1 LGPRRG
7 AAAAREVRLI
17 ARANGAGVAAT
28 GVRAARLRR
37 SGGFRLAEA
46 AARGLFDPAVPVRT
60 ATLHA
65 SKRDA
70 LAAQARVNPPAL
82 AHLTEDKAVFAAHC
96 AARGLPCA
104 ATLGFLR
111 GTSAWP
117 SGGARIDGAEA
128 VGAWLA
134 GSSMPDG
141 FVVKP
146 VDGYWGL
153 GVRIVRREA
162 GVLRVRGAG
171 AVEPEALVARVA
183 AERPGADHLVQELV
197 ANRADVV
204 EVLGPAAV
212 HTFRVI
218 TLLDRGTPRVLA
230 AYLRAARSADGTD
243 NFRGGATGNL
253 HCEVDGD
260 GRVTSVWRSGGAR
273 RGLEEVRGEGAGGPP
288 PGWAVPWWPE
298 VRELALE
305 AAAAF
310 APVAAIGWDVAMTP
324 GGALLIE
331 ANARWDPVPLP
342 GARAVVD
349 AVRAAG

>member
-1 LGPRRG
+1 VRR
-7 AAAAREVRLI
+7 L
-17 ARANGAGVAAT
+17 ARANGAGVVAT
-28 GVRAARLRR
+28 GVRAVRLRR

-46 AARGLFDPAVPVRT
+46 AGRGLFDPSVPVGT
-60 ATLHA
+60 AALHA
-65 SKRDA
+65 SKRDT

-82 AHLTEDKAVFAAHC
+82 AHLTEHKGVFAAQC
-96 AARGLPCA
+96 AARGLPCP

-117 SGGARIDGAEA
+117 AGGVRLDGADA

-134 GSSMPDG
+134 GPAMPDG

-153 GVRIVRREA
+153 GVRVVRRDA
-162 GVLRVRGAG
+162 GGLRPQGA
-171 AVEPEALVARVA
+171 APAAPAQLVARVA
-183 AERPGADHLVQELV
+183 AERPGADHIVQELV
-197 ANRADVV
+197 TNRADV
-204 EVLGPAAV
+204 EEALGAAAV

-218 TLLDRGTPRVLA
+218 TLLDRGGPRVLA
-230 AYLRAARSADGTD
+230 AYLRVARSPDGTD

-253 HCEVDGD
+253 HCEVDGE
-260 GRVTSVWRSGGAR
+260 GRIVSVWRSGGPG
-273 RGLEEVRGEGAGGPP
+273 RGLVEMDGDGPER
-288 PGWAVPWWPE
+288 GWAVPWWPD
-298 VRELALE
+298 VQALALE

-310 APVAAIGWDVAMTP
+310 APVGTVGWDVAMTP
-324 GGALLIE
+324 AGAVLIE

-349 AVRAAG
+349 AVWAAG